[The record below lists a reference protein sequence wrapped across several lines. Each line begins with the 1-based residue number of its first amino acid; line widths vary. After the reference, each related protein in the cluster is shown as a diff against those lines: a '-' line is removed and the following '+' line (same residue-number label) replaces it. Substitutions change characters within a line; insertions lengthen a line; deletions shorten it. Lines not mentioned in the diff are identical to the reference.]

1 MAGIC
6 ISSAMKRGPKLV
18 GHEGAYQKTWLLMM
32 LTALLTAFSFQ
43 GARGLYETSEGRY
56 AECAREMRET
66 GNYLE
71 PTLDYKPHWTKPP
84 LTYWAMVAG
93 MRLLGAN
100 AWGTRLANAFAFLFT
115 VLAVALMGS
124 ILWGQQTG
132 LIAGFTYASSP
143 FPIFGAFAATADTL
157 LTLWETGAVLCYVRA
172 FRNARPVKQKTWILG
187 MWLFF
192 GLGFLT
198 KGPPAL
204 LPLLAILLWHFL
216 KKPPVRFAF
225 FGGVSLFLLVGF
237 SWYLLVSYRHPELIH
252 IFLGQEVVDR
262 ITSSKVHN
270 PEWYKPF
277 TMYLPVLILG
287 AVPWIYF
294 GLKIL
299 HRLRVFNP
307 GVFWQYLQASPTGSF
322 LMVWF
327 FLPLIIF
334 FASKSHLYLY
344 VLPLYAPMAL
354 VMARAMASGITGPNI
369 VGRVLKIGLVTC
381 CVMIAVKGLA
391 TYFPTRNNMKAL
403 YDFCIQE
410 AGEKTDFIVFRRPK
424 LYGLQFYL
432 HGRLKHLSE
441 SGEESWVD
449 GTVKDYLRDFRKSVT
464 AKRAT
469 FITDKGHADNLTVI
483 LQAEQVPFRMVEGEF
498 WTLFLI

>member
-1 MAGIC
+1 MGDD
-6 ISSAMKRGPKLV
+6 
-18 GHEGAYQKTWLLMM
+18 GAYQKAWLLMM

-56 AECAREMRET
+56 AECAREMGET

-93 MRLLGAN
+93 MRLLGEN
-100 AWGTRLANAFAFLFT
+100 AWGSRLANAFAFFFT

-132 LIAGFTYASSP
+132 VIAGFIYASSA
-143 FPIFGAFAATADTL
+143 FPILGAFAATSDIL
-157 LTLWETGAVLCYVRA
+157 LTLWETGAVLCYVGA
-172 FRNARPVKQKTWILG
+172 LGNAKAVKQKTWILG
-187 MWLFF
+187 MWVFF

-204 LPLLAILLWHFL
+204 LPLLAILVWHFW
-216 KKPPVRFAF
+216 KKPPVRFAP
-225 FGGVSLFLLVGF
+225 FGGVSLLLLVGF
-237 SWYLLVSYRHPELIH
+237 SWYLFVSYRHPELIH
-252 IFLGQEVVDR
+252 IFLGKEIVDR

-270 PEWYKPF
+270 SEWYKPF

-287 AVPWIYF
+287 AGPWMYF

-299 HRLRVFNP
+299 HRLRLFNP
-307 GVFWQYLQASPTGSF
+307 GVFWQYLQAGRTGSF

-334 FASKSHLYLY
+334 FASKSRLYLY
-344 VLPLYAPMAL
+344 VLPLYAPMVLA
-354 VMARAMASGITGPNI
+354 MARAMASGITGPNI
-369 VGRVLKIGLVTC
+369 VGRVVKIALVTC

-391 TYFPTRNNMKAL
+391 TYFPARNNMKAL
-403 YDFCIQE
+403 HDFCIEE
-410 AGEKTDFIVFRRPK
+410 AGEKTDFIAFRQPK

-432 HGRLKHLSE
+432 DGRLKRLSE
-441 SGEESWVD
+441 SGKESWVD
-449 GTVKDYLRDFRKSVT
+449 GAVKDYLRDFRESLT
-464 AKRAT
+464 EKRAT
-469 FITDKGHADNLTVI
+469 FISDKGHADDLAVI
-483 LQAEQVPFRMVEGEF
+483 LQAEQVPFRIVEGKF